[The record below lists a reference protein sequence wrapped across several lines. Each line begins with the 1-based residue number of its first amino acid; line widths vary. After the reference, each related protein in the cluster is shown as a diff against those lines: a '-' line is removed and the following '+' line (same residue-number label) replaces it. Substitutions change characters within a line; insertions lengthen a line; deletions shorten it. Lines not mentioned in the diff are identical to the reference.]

1 MSQQLKEAL
10 SFLSELKENNNREW
24 FNEHKPRYESHK
36 NFIKSVFE
44 EVQTKMESYDEIE
57 KLKIFRIYR
66 DIRFSKDKTPFKTH
80 FSCSFVRR
88 GRERRGGYYLH
99 LEPNNSFM
107 ACGFWNPSKEDLLR
121 IRQEIAADPDEF
133 KEVVSHSTLHKFWGE
148 LQGDA
153 LKKAPKGFSPDQ
165 AGIEFIRFKQFVFIK
180 KLELK
185 QVLDPDFSTEVS
197 NGFKTISVFFEY
209 MSDVLTTDANGQ
221 SLL

>member
-1 MSQQLKEAL
+1 MQAIPKNTISFLKE
-10 SFLSELKENNNREW
+10 LKLNNNREW
-24 FNEHKPRYESHK
+24 FNDNKPQYETHK
-36 NFIKSVFE
+36 NSIKLVFE
-44 EVQTKMESYDEIE
+44 EVQKKMESYDDIE

-66 DIRFSKDKTPFKTH
+66 DVRFSKDKTPFKTH

-99 LEPNNSFM
+99 LEPKNSFM

-121 IRQEIAADPDEF
+121 IRQEIAADPEEF
-133 KEVVSHSTLHKFWGE
+133 KEVLTHSILNKFWGE

-165 AGIEFIRFKQFVFIK
+165 KGIEFIRFKQFIFLK
-180 KLELK
+180 KLDLE
-185 QVLDPDFSTEVS
+185 QVLDTNFSKEVS
-197 NGFKTISVFFEY
+197 NGFKTISVFFDY
-209 MSDVLTTDANGQ
+209 MSDVLTTDVNGQ

>member
-1 MSQQLKEAL
+1 MSEQITAAF
-10 SFLSELKENNNREW
+10 SFLKELKENNNREW
-24 FNEHKPRYESHK
+24 FNENKPNYEKHK
-36 NFIKSVFE
+36 NVIKSVFE
-44 EVQTKMESYDEIE
+44 EVQKKMEFHDEIE

-66 DIRFSKDKTPFKTH
+66 DVRFSKNKTPYKTH

-99 LEPNNSFM
+99 LEPENSFM
-107 ACGFWNPSKEDLLR
+107 ASGFWNPSKEDLLR

-133 KEVVSHSTLHKFWGE
+133 KEVIDHSDLKKFWDR

-165 AGIEFIRFKQFVFIK
+165 KGIEFIRFKQFVFIK
-180 KLELK
+180 KLDLE
-185 QVLDPDFSTEVS
+185 QVLDSNFSVEVS
-197 NGFKTISVFFEY
+197 HGFKTLSVFFNY
-209 MSDVLTTDANGQ
+209 MSDVLTTDVNGQ